1 MNTTTNIIK
10 NYFSGYACAVAQS
23 RALISVEDGL
33 KPSLR
38 MALYANYTDNFIAPQ
53 KTAKFLKLIG
63 SASRFCWHGDA
74 ATYGMLIRCGKP
86 YALRYP
92 LYDIQGSYGTLM
104 DPDSHGAPRYVEGR
118 ISNLGKNFFT
128 FINEN
133 VIDEWRDNYDNTEVF
148 PSLLPSIG
156 YWNIC
161 NGTMGIGVGINASIP
176 QFNLKEMNLAL
187 IKMLRNEPYE
197 IPLPDFATGGIIIN
211 KDEVKESLI
220 KGTNHS
226 CKIRAKINYNSDN
239 NSFIVSEMPYAVY
252 TNTVCQ
258 ELEELIKDPTNGIDS
273 FIDTTTQKPDIEIK
287 LNKNA
292 VPEQVLKLLYAKTSL
307 QSSFPINLIMLE
319 NCRTPKKY
327 SLPEAMKKHLDH
339 EKKCYKRSYEYNKN
353 ILQKKLHLLEG
364 LLVVFD
370 NLNNIIK
377 IIQTEDNNKQ
387 IELLLSQQYNLDK
400 EQVQHILSLTLS
412 KLSKMEVQKIKEKYK
427 NIEDQ
432 IKNIDEILSD
442 EKLFIQ
448 QIENNLK
455 KIITEY
461 GDERRTEILNL
472 TKENEEEKKYYFTSN
487 GKIFLRKPKQEI
499 IISEL
504 SIDKE
509 YIGISSRGNIYFLN
523 NQNIKKAKK
532 VFKLQKDELLLKVV
546 EYNPNLFICIEN
558 KKFFK
563 CKLMKDIYQKNIFLG
578 IEQIDNICIT
588 NQYCYRYNYKNY
600 LI

>member
-455 KIITEY
+455 KIINEY

>member
-292 VPEQVLKLLYAKTSL
+292 IPEQVLKLLYAKTSL

-377 IIQTEDNNKQ
+377 IIQTEDSNKQ

-412 KLSKMEVQKIKEKYK
+412 KLSKIEVQKIKEKYK

-455 KIITEY
+455 KIINEY

-472 TKENEEEKKYYFTSN
+472 TKENVEENKYFFTSY